1 MEILLVPPEK
11 YFYAN
16 DGSVIRHLGELPD
29 ALRNMSPE
37 TFACH
42 VNSEKNDFYNWTSE
56 VFKHSSL
63 ARKIKN
69 SKDKDTMAKKVF
81 MEIFS

>member
-1 MEILLVPPEK
+1 MQIVNIPAEK

-16 DGSVIRHLGELPD
+16 DGSVIKHLGELPE

-37 TFACH
+37 AFNHH
-42 VNSEKNDFYNWTSE
+42 VNEEKNDFYTWVKD
-56 VFKHSSL
+56 VFEHSSL

-69 SKDKDTMAKKVF
+69 VKIKEDMAKHAF
-81 MEIFS
+81 IEIFS